1 MGTYKNVNNLFEVF
15 FFYWGSFRKFS
26 KMFFSWFKLIW
37 SFTLPTSMYVVFK
50 GTVSRQFWEKSSYW
64 APNEHAKMV
73 LQTFCFPKDIC
84 KTQCLCTT
92 TQTGCCRSRW
102 LFRHEVRRIA
112 VDYAET
118 GKLYYYWKKD
128 ESKKIEFE
136 YCRWLYTDT
145 CRQSYW
151 LQYTMSVQFLT
162 TRTRCCRCH
171 WLLWHDKIVKA
182 SLWL

>member
-1 MGTYKNVNNLFEVF
+1 MNIFQFRGVMGTYKNVNNLFEVF
-15 FFYWGSFRKFS
+15 FFDWGSFRKFS

-92 TQTGCCRSRW
+92 TQTRCCRSRW

-112 VDYAET
+112 VDYADT
-118 GKLYYYWKKD
+118 GKLYYYWKK
-128 ESKKIEFE
+128 
-136 YCRWLYTDT
+136 RW
-145 CRQSYW
+145 
-151 LQYTMSVQFLT
+151 
-162 TRTRCCRCH
+162 
-171 WLLWHDKIVKA
+171 K
-182 SLWL
+182 